1 MNRLQRSLLRLR
13 RQFLRC
19 YEVSMS
25 ALLIAVAVAA
35 LLPTTRADAG
45 SREQAQCGKIQSSA
59 TVRDR

>member
-1 MNRLQRSLLRLR
+1 MSRFSRFLIRLR

-45 SREQAQCGKIQSSA
+45 SREEAQCGKIQSSA
-59 TVRDR
+59 TVMHR